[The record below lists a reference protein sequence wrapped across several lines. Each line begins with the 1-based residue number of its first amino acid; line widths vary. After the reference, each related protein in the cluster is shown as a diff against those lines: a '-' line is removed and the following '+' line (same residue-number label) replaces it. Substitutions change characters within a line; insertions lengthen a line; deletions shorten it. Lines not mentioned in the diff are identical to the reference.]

1 MSQREAGATL
11 QCAHVLKV
19 RHCPQRAIVTANTAA
34 TCSNTR
40 GTDCHLAM
48 ATNTADLRIEIM
60 NYDNSHQ
67 IL

>member
-19 RHCPQRAIVTANTAA
+19 RHCPQRALVTTNTAA
-34 TCSNTR
+34 TCSNTH